1 MLMVVD
7 HLSVVLANIGNIC
20 SHLSR
25 SHQSTTAKNNF
36 PLTDIASHGPD
47 VLTHLDILQ
56 MFWI

>member
-1 MLMVVD
+1 MVVD
-7 HLSVVLANIGNIC
+7 HLSVVLANIRNIG

-25 SHQSTTAKNNF
+25 SHESTTAKNNF
-36 PLTDIASHGPD
+36 PLTDVAPHGPD